1 MNYTFFFVFFILFSH
16 SLTLSHFHTFTL
28 SLFHSLT
35 FYIHFFFTTLYY
47 FILFILLF
55 AYIHKMDK
63 ESVYID
69 ELIKSQRIASGN
81 IYKLSLVFTGEFNR
95 NKSFSEISDETSE
108 VTVVDV
114 VDNDNKDE
122 SGSRSTNQIN
132 QIVSTTVKSC
142 IFCIQYGHWAKDCP
156 LIPNKYRDCYF

>member
-1 MNYTFFFVFFILFSH
+1 
-16 SLTLSHFHTFTL
+16 
-28 SLFHSLT
+28 
-35 FYIHFFFTTLYY
+35 
-47 FILFILLF
+47 
-55 AYIHKMDK
+55 MDK

-69 ELIKSQRIASGN
+69 GLIKSQRIASGN

-122 SGSRSTNQIN
+122 SGSGSTNQIN

-156 LIPNKYRDCYF
+156 LIPNKYRDCCFRCWRFGHYTKDCSYKLASKAPWMSDREHFFLKPKSLIEEKRGYVFFLPVYY